1 MPPIGPGAMPLT
13 RTPNSPHSTARLRV
27 RLSTA
32 ALAADACA
40 WRTQQ
45 RCSKAGRQERK
56 LAPSRGPGLTVPTRS
71 DNTRGPLNRS
81 TARALTHEIA
91 SLGNRRPEQ
100 ENAHGQPVAS
110 PAPVVQILPQ
120 RSNPTAAHTLR

>member
-1 MPPIGPGAMPLT
+1 VPPIGPGAMPLT

-56 LAPSRGPGLTVPTRS
+56 LAPSRAPGLTVPDQVRQHPGTS
-71 DNTRGPLNRS
+71 
-81 TARALTHEIA
+81 
-91 SLGNRRPEQ
+91 Q
-100 ENAHGQPVAS
+100 
-110 PAPVVQILPQ
+110 QIH
-120 RSNPTAAHTLR
+120 SSGVDT